1 MDSAALTIAA
11 TAARLIAEDGL
22 EYGPAKQQALKILG
36 LPTRTRMPDNP
47 MLEEALR
54 EHLALFCA
62 DTQPGELQALR
73 EHARSWMERLHQ
85 FRPHLGGAVW
95 RGTATR
101 HSDIYLQLFCDDSK
115 STEIELINQGIDF
128 QVQSIR
134 GFQGGAVDAL
144 SLHSWCDALNEYV
157 GVHLVIYDHDDL
169 KGALRPD
176 AQGLNQRGDLSALR
190 RLLENS

>member
-1 MDSAALTIAA
+1 
-11 TAARLIAEDGL
+11 
-22 EYGPAKQQALKILG
+22 
-36 LPTRTRMPDNP
+36 
-47 MLEEALR
+47 ML
-54 EHLALFCA
+54 F
-62 DTQPGELQALR
+62 
-73 EHARSWMERLHQ
+73 RS
-85 FRPHLGGAVW
+85 
-95 RGTATR
+95 
-101 HSDIYLQLFCDDSK
+101 LQLFCDDSK

-176 AQGLNQRGDLSALR
+176 AQGLSQRGDLSALR